1 MTEDS
6 SVAQAIPSS
15 DSQLTDLKVAI
26 DGVSIQSF
34 HLRCT
39 HRSNRLLHRPTPE
52 GKSVS
57 TLRALLIA
65 AALSLGLAATAVA
78 KINCSD
84 VKNKNQD
91 ECVRA
96 KVNSSNDIN
105 CSDVKNKNRD
115 ECIRVKANKSGG
127 NLDDVN
133 CSNAKDADVRQAC
146 RRAK

>member
-1 MTEDS
+1 M
-6 SVAQAIPSS
+6 
-15 DSQLTDLKVAI
+15 
-26 DGVSIQSF
+26 
-34 HLRCT
+34 
-39 HRSNRLLHRPTPE
+39 
-52 GKSVS
+52 S
-57 TLRALLIA
+57 TLRPLLIA
-65 AALSLGLAATAVA
+65 FALTLELSAPAFA

-96 KVNSSNDIN
+96 KVNNNSSSSIN

-115 ECIRVKANKSGG
+115 ECVRAKANKNNG